1 MSPSLHPLNRGFRW
15 MDRSGPFRRLAPEQV
30 RSFDERGFLVLE
42 DAFDRAT
49 IDALTAEIDPVE
61 AEVTAFLETRPEGR
75 LFIADAR
82 AITFTPHLVTRSAR
96 LRAFCAGPVF
106 QDLAHDLIGPDV
118 RLYWDQAVY
127 KKPAPGRE
135 FPWHQDNGYTYIEP
149 QQYLTC
155 WLALGDTTRDNG
167 CPWVVPGL
175 HRLGTLRHQLT
186 DVGWQCLE
194 EPTGAL
200 PVPLRAGSI
209 AVFSSLTPHR
219 TGPNT
224 SDAVRKAY
232 IVQFAPDGARCL
244 RASGDGTGVLQDD
257 PGRQFPVLQAGR
269 APDSGRA

>member
-1 MSPSLHPLNRGFRW
+1 MSPSLHSLNRGFRW
-15 MDRSGPFRRLAPEQV
+15 IDRSGPFRRLASEQV
-30 RSFDERGFLVLE
+30 QSFDERGFLVLE

-49 IDALTAEIDPVE
+49 IDAVTAVIDPVE

-75 LFIADAR
+75 LFIADAS
-82 AITFTPHLVTRSAR
+82 AITFTPHLVARSAR

-106 QDLAHDLIGPDV
+106 QDLAHDLVGPDV

-155 WLALGDTTRDNG
+155 WVALGDTTRDNG

-175 HRLGTLRHQLT
+175 HRQGTLRHQLT

-194 EPTGAL
+194 EPIGAL
-200 PVPLRAGSI
+200 PIPLRAGSI

-219 TGPNT
+219 TGPNI

-244 RASGDGTGVLQDD
+244 RDSGDGTGVPQDD
-257 PGRQFPVLQAGR
+257 PGRQFPVLRAGR